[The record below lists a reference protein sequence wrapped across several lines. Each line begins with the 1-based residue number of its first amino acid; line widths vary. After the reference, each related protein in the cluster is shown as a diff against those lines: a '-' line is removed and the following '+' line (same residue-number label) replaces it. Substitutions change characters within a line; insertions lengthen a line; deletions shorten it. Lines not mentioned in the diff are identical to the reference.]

1 MILLLL
7 RRGQGGV
14 LHQGFDDVDER
25 LVDAHQVLVG
35 WLKGWL
41 EEFVE
46 DCQRVTAFRTSTPRL
61 GSSMDNPAVGD
72 FNVNLLE

>member
-46 DCQRVTAFRTSTPRL
+46 DCQCVTTF
-61 GSSMDNPAVGD
+61 
-72 FNVNLLE
+72 